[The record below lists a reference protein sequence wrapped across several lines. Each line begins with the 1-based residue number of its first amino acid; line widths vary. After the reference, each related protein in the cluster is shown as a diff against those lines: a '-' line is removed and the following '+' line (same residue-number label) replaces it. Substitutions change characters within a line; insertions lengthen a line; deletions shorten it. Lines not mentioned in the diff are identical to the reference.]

1 MYRVRIWIQGAHL
14 DRPPR
19 NDFLCHFLGRFL
31 GKGQLI
37 LKCIFDVVT
46 FFQKMNE
53 VKTKSTSS
61 KANLFVCF
69 LEETLA

>member
-1 MYRVRIWIQGAHL
+1 MS
-14 DRPPR
+14 
-19 NDFLCHFLGRFL
+19 FLGRFL